1 MKTRI
6 LIFILIF
13 SILMIVLSG
22 VKLNQS
28 YSTEPTIYYDGQK
41 KEISFIN
48 IKDTDIFRDF
58 KELMP
63 GDRKEQEILFKADN
77 IKKNTKIFLSL
88 ANNVDK
94 EILKFIKI
102 YENDKEITINN
113 EYVNIANLYNDGI
126 IKLKIVVEIP
136 KEIGNEIEEQKGN
149 IEWNILIQEENDE
162 LINVPNTYDEN
173 NIILYFAIIGICL
186 IVMIY
191 SIIELKNIKK

>member
-102 YENDKEITINN
+102 YENDKEIMQTKFSFGRGCK
-113 EYVNIANLYNDGI
+113 DSR
-126 IKLKIVVEIP
+126 
-136 KEIGNEIEEQKGN
+136 
-149 IEWNILIQEENDE
+149 
-162 LINVPNTYDEN
+162 
-173 NIILYFAIIGICL
+173 C
-186 IVMIY
+186 
-191 SIIELKNIKK
+191 

>member
-1 MKTRI
+1 
-6 LIFILIF
+6 
-13 SILMIVLSG
+13 MIVLSG

>member
-58 KELMP
+58 KELMT